1 MIIPPV
7 EHPHFLYF
15 WKMATAQPHGSSLAQ
30 DLAQIRWNNI
40 RIEDYKKTVKLLE
53 QKPPTPVRV
62 NVIHSYKYHILQLET
77 ENKDLRDKIDRC

>member
-1 MIIPPV
+1 
-7 EHPHFLYF
+7 
-15 WKMATAQPHGSSLAQ
+15 MATAQPHGSSLAQ
-30 DLAQIRWNNI
+30 DLAQIWWNNI

-77 ENKDLRDKIDRC
+77 EKQGFKGQNRQILGE